1 MLPFEGHSVKHE
13 IAKAFMS
20 LMTKKTYLDITVT
33 DIVNE
38 AGVARASF
46 YRNFNSIGDI
56 IDLIVDDL
64 FEDLVSDVFPIMNSG
79 DERKIRG
86 LLFEQFYRFS
96 HRKQTVTEIGM
107 RNLSVLF
114 SRMDQKMKQ
123 YEDAIDE
130 SDMRQKYLPGAK
142 MTLINGIIKKWIDTG
157 MKETPEEMIDF
168 IMSFIMF

>member
-1 MLPFEGHSVKHE
+1 MLLEGHSVKHE
-13 IAKAFMS
+13 IAKAFMT

-46 YRNFNSIGDI
+46 YRNFNSIGDV

-64 FEDLVSDVFPIMNSG
+64 FEDLVFDIFPILNG
-79 DERKIRG
+79 NDERQMRE

-96 HRKQTVTEIGM
+96 RRKQVMTEIGI

-114 SRMDQKMKQ
+114 SRMDQKMRK
-123 YEDAIDE
+123 YEETMLA
-130 SDMRQKYLPGAK
+130 SDIRQKYLPEAK
-142 MTLINGIIKKWIDTG
+142 LTLINGITKKWIDSG
-157 MKETPEEMIDF
+157 MKETPEEMINF